1 MSEQAVRLRNCRQQ
15 PVELHLP
22 YGVIVLP
29 PGGEAVVP
37 ASLLATTP
45 QLAWLVDRGKLSTEP
60 LAAASA
66 SSDVDA
72 AGAADTPDA
81 RGADGDAEPDAAPGP
96 AGASRPKRD
105 TTRRSGRAHK
115 P

>member
-1 MSEQAVRLRNCRQQ
+1 
-15 PVELHLP
+15 
-22 YGVIVLP
+22 
-29 PGGEAVVP
+29 VVP

-81 RGADGDAEPDAAPGP
+81 PDVAGDPESDESSASKT
-96 AGASRPKRD
+96 AGAATPKRE
-105 TTRRSGRAHK
+105 TTRRRGRTHK